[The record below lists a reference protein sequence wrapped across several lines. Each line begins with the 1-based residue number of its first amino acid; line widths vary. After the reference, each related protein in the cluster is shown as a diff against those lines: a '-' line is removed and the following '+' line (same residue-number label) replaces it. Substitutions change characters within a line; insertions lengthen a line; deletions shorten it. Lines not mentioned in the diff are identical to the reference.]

1 VSARIGVII
10 PYFQREAG
18 LLQRALTSV
27 AAQDYAPAQVIVVDD
42 GSPRAAE
49 DDITPQLRAALPG
62 LRVIRQA
69 NQGVAAARNTALDA
83 LASDITAVA
92 LLDSDDAWLPEHL
105 KYAAACF
112 AHGADFFFSNS
123 RAEGASSDYFRDH
136 TYREQLC
143 NAPRADG
150 VTPIANWTG
159 GVSMLFAWGC
169 AFHTSTVAYRR
180 ALAPDAR
187 FSRKFRRAGE
197 DQLLFW
203 ELLVRATK
211 VMFCMTPTL
220 VSGRGGL
227 GTWRNATLGTVA
239 HLVRLA
245 DEIRL
250 RRHVLANY
258 PVGPA
263 DRKLMRGAVADRRY
277 AALYSA
283 LHLLRRRREHAAR
296 ELLYLLRSDPLCV
309 PAWCIDLPRMLYR
322 KMRGVP
328 ITAN

>member
-1 VSARIGVII
+1 VSTRIGVVI

-18 LLQRALTSV
+18 LLQRALASV
-27 AAQDYAPAQVIVVDD
+27 AAQEFAPAQVIVVDD
-42 GSPRAAE
+42 GSPHPAQEEISA
-49 DDITPQLRAALPG
+49 QLHAALPG
-62 LRVIRQA
+62 LIVLRQP
-69 NQGVAAARNTALDA
+69 NQGVAAARNAALDA
-83 LASDITAVA
+83 LASDVTAVA
-92 LLDSDDAWLPEHL
+92 LLDSDDTWLPEHL
-105 KYAAACF
+105 RYAAAAL

-123 RAEGASSDYFRDH
+123 RAEGATSDYFREH
-136 TYREQLC
+136 TYRDQLC
-143 NAPRADG
+143 NA
-150 VTPIANWTG
+150 TPLDRTTPVATWTG

-169 AFHTSTVAYRR
+169 AFHTSTVVYRR
-180 ALAPDAR
+180 ALAPQAR
-187 FSRKFRRAGE
+187 FSRLFRRAGE

-203 ELLVRATK
+203 ELLARASK

-220 VSGRGGL
+220 ISGRGGL

-250 RRHVLANY
+250 RRYVLAKY
-258 PVGPA
+258 PVGAA
-263 DRKLMRGAVADRRY
+263 DRKLMRSAVADRRY

-309 PAWCIDLPRMLYR
+309 PSWCIGLPRMLYR